1 MRNIQVL
8 FIILITLFSK
18 LCAQSASEF
27 SSFNLAIN
35 FYVGFPQGEFKQNI
49 NRNGYGL
56 NAEGLWKPYKYSP
69 FSFGANF
76 GILNYGSVK
85 RREPFSY
92 TIPDVFVDVTNE
104 NNILNYHLIAQVA
117 PLLSSIKPY
126 LQFLFGGSYIYT
138 QTRIENR
145 STGEE
150 IATST
155 NFEDYAWSYG
165 AAGGLMFRVSKNEK
179 LDAETPSFS
188 EIFVNLKVSYL
199 YGSNAEYLKEGSIRY
214 VGAGKVEYDVKE
226 SKTDLLGLHIG
237 VVIVF

>member
-18 LCAQSASEF
+18 LCAQSASDF
-27 SSFNLAIN
+27 SPFNLALN

-56 NAEGLWKPYKYSP
+56 NVEGLWKPYKYSP
-69 FSFGANF
+69 FSLGADF
-76 GILNYGSVK
+76 GILNYGSVS

-92 TIPDVFVDVTNE
+92 TIPDVFVNVTND

-117 PLLSSIKPY
+117 PGVGIFKPY
-126 LQFLFGGSYIYT
+126 VQFLFGGSYIYT

-155 NFEDYAWSYG
+155 NFDDYAWSYG
-165 AAGGLMFRVSKNEK
+165 AAGGFMFRVSKREK
-179 LDAETPSFS
+179 NVLETPSFS
-188 EIFVNLKVSYL
+188 EIFLNLKVSYL
-199 YGSNAEYLKEGSIRY
+199 FGSNAEYLKEGSIRY
-214 VGAGKVEYDVKE
+214 VGAGKVEYDIKE
-226 SKTDLLGLHIG
+226 SKTDLIGLHIG
-237 VVIVF
+237 VVVVF

>member
-1 MRNIQVL
+1 MKNIKTIFIVL
-8 FIILITLFSK
+8 IIFVSGLF
-18 LCAQSASEF
+18 AQNVSDY

-104 NNILNYHLIAQVA
+104 NNILNYHLVAQVA
-117 PLLSSIKPY
+117 PAVGIFKPY
-126 LQFLFGGSYIYT
+126 VQFLFGGSYIYT

-165 AAGGLMFRVSKNEK
+165 AAGGLMFRVSKNENR
-179 LDAETPSFS
+179 DQETKSFS
-188 EIFVNLKVSYL
+188 EIFLNLKVSYL

>member
-18 LCAQSASEF
+18 LFAQSASDF

-76 GILNYGSVK
+76 GILNYGSVTRK
-85 RREPFSY
+85 EAFSY
-92 TIPDVFVDVTNE
+92 TIPDVFVNVTND
-104 NNILNYHLIAQVA
+104 NNILNYHLVAQVA
-117 PLLSSIKPY
+117 PAVGVFKPY
-126 LQFLFGGSYIYT
+126 VQFLFGGSYIYT

-165 AAGGLMFRVSKNEK
+165 AAGGFLFRVSKNENP
-179 LDAETPSFS
+179 DVMSVSFR
-188 EIFVNLKVSYL
+188 EIYLNLKVSYL